1 MVNELIKTLKAL
13 ANKRRGISMIDI
25 GNYDSDYKNAME
37 RVVELEK
44 KEEELRLS
52 LEARETIDQLLE
64 AFDAAEVEQVNL
76 AYLAGMAD
84 CLIILDRLELFQL

>member
-1 MVNELIKTLKAL
+1 MKELMKTLKAMV
-13 ANKRRGISMIDI
+13 NKRREISMIDI
-25 GNYDSDYKNAME
+25 GSYDSDYNNAME
-37 RVVELEK
+37 RVIELEK
-44 KEEELRLS
+44 KKGGLKLS

-84 CLIILDRLELFQL
+84 CLIVLDRLELFQL